1 MLFAAEIVLSIAL
14 LLVKPL
20 IGWQNNWDFIRL
32 SSCNGI
38 WQAADGQA
46 LRTAW
51 PVPTSQFLYNEETA
65 VNFCQ
70 PSSDLLF
77 TNILK
82 IFVNPGTYIDI
93 SALGFIRLL
102 FLFVALA
109 ALFFLSRQRNFKLTI
124 VISTF
129 LTICSYP
136 YIAYLNS
143 MYADST
149 ALSFAFLS
157 VLCLLLFLTEPH
169 SRKTSLIWLMFLTIG
184 LGLSK
189 VQYLPMAISILVITV
204 LAAVYFKSKFSLFV
218 ALTTMIMLLTLSN
231 MTTTARN
238 MTDATNTANRA
249 DTILGAVLPEV
260 INPDA
265 ALEKL
270 GLPLAC
276 KVAIGS
282 DWYTPGFQDTN
293 PCPDI
298 SLVTSTAILKLV
310 PNEPLALLNV
320 FNNGVKL
327 SQPFSPEGR
336 LLWIDGAQDKAV
348 VVSQIAKFLSP
359 LPLIFST
366 MSSNAWALTIWASIA
381 FVPAVGL
388 IILFIPKVRR
398 KIGILAPSLLI
409 TSGILT
415 TYAITTSVFGD
426 GYIEVDKH
434 SSLGIISFPLLI
446 SGLVVIILMSIQ
458 NRSNH
463 DIELMNFE
471 DNRQVQ

>member
-1 MLFAAEIVLSIAL
+1 MLFVAEIGLSFAL

-32 SSCNGI
+32 SSCSGI
-38 WQAADGQA
+38 WQSADGQA

-109 ALFFLSRQRNFKLTI
+109 ALFFLSRERNFKLTI

-136 YIAYLNS
+136 YVAYLNS

-149 ALSFAFLS
+149 ALSFALLS

-189 VQYLPMAISILVITV
+189 VQYLPLAISILVITV
-204 LAAVYFKSKFSLFV
+204 LFAAVFKSKFSIFV
-218 ALTTMIMLLTLSN
+218 SLTSIIMLLTLSN

-260 INPDA
+260 ANPDA
-265 ALEKL
+265 ALVKL
-270 GLPLAC
+270 GLPSAC
-276 KVAIGS
+276 KEAIGS

-293 PCPDI
+293 PCPEI

-310 PNEPLALLNV
+310 PSEPLALFNV
-320 FNNGVKL
+320 FSNGVKL

-336 LLWIDGAQDKAV
+336 LLWIDAEANNAV
-348 VVSQIAKFLSP
+348 VLSQIAKIVSP
-359 LPLIFST
+359 LPLIFNT
-366 MSSNAWALTIWASIA
+366 LSSSAWTITIWVSIA

-388 IILFIPKVRR
+388 IVLLIPKVRR

-409 TSGILT
+409 SSGILT
-415 TYAITTSVFGD
+415 TYAIATSVFGD

-434 SSLGIISFPLLI
+434 SSLGIISFPLFI
-446 SGLVVIILMSIQ
+446 SGLIVIIVMSTRR
-458 NRSNH
+458 RSNH
-463 DIELMNFE
+463 DNDLITYE
-471 DNRQVQ
+471 DDLQLS